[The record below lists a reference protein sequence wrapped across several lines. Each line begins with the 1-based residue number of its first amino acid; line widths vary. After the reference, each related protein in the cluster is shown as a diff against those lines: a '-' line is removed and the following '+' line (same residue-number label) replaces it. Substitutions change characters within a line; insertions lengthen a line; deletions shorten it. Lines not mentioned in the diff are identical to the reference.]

1 MSLWARHAI
10 FEKNSI
16 ILVIGVLVVIAI
28 GGLVEITPLFYLN
41 STIEKADGVRPYT
54 PLELAGRSIYI
65 REGCYNCHSQ
75 MIRTLRD
82 EVERYG
88 HYSLAAESMYDH
100 PFQWGSKRTGPD
112 LARVGGKYSDDWHR
126 DHLNSPKSVV
136 PTTIMPAYPWLAATE
151 LDYGHI
157 ADDMRVQAVL
167 GVPYTADMIAK
178 AVDDV
183 KTQAT
188 TDAPDAD
195 ALAKRY
201 PKAQSRDF
209 DGNRDAVTEA
219 DALIAYL
226 QQLGTQVDF
235 KLYDD
240 KANVR

>member
-1 MSLWARHAI
+1 MSLWQKHAI

-16 ILVIGVLVVIAI
+16 LLVIGVLIVIAI
-28 GGLVEITPLFYLN
+28 GGLVEIIPLFYLKN
-41 STIEKADGVRPYT
+41 TIEKVDGMRPYT
-54 PLELAGRSIYI
+54 PLELAGRNIYV

-75 MIRTLRD
+75 MIRPLRD

-88 HYSLAAESMYDH
+88 HYSLAVESMYDR

-112 LARVGGKYSDDWHR
+112 LARIGGKYSDDWHR

-136 PTTIMPAYPWLAATE
+136 PATVMPGYPWLARTE
-151 LDYGHI
+151 LDFKHI
-157 ADDMRVQAVL
+157 GDDLRVQATL
-167 GVPYTADMIAK
+167 GVPYSAEMIAN
-178 AVDDV
+178 AAADLRI
-183 KTQAT
+183 QASA
-188 TDAPDAD
+188 DAPDAD
-195 ALAKRY
+195 VLARRY

-209 DGNRDAVTEA
+209 DGNSAAITEA

-240 KANVR
+240 KANIR